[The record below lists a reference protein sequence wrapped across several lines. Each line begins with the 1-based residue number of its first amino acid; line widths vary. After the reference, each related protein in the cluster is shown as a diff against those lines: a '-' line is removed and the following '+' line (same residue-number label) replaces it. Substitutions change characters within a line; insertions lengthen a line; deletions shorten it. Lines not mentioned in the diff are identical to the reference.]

1 MATVWFVLVAF
12 MLTVYVVLDGFDLGV
27 GIVHLF
33 VARGEEE
40 RRTVLKTI
48 GPVWDGNEV
57 WLIGAGGALV
67 LAFPTLYAASFS
79 GFFLP
84 LMIVL
89 WLLMGR
95 GVSLEFRSHVDH
107 PVWRPFWDVAFSVSS
122 ALLAIFF
129 GAALGNVV
137 RGVPLDASGEFFAPL
152 WTNLRLGPPTGVIDW
167 YTLPVGLLAFAA
179 LTMHGSLWIA
189 LKTGGALAARARR
202 FAASGWAATVL
213 LSVLVTALTFPVQ
226 PLIPARLKA
235 HPGGL
240 VLPALAFAGLAGVR
254 WYRRQGAERNAF
266 LSSSLFLGG
275 LLASTAFGLYPF
287 VLPANTD
294 PGRGLTVFN
303 SAASDY
309 GLRVAIWWW
318 VPGMLLVLGYFVFLY
333 RNFAGKVPAGVPA
346 EGERSEVSPPG
357 ALP

>member
-1 MATVWFVLVAF
+1 MATVWFVLIAF

-67 LAFPTLYAASFS
+67 LAFPALYAASFS

-95 GVSLEFRSHVDH
+95 GIALEFRNHVDH

-152 WTNLRLGPPTGVIDW
+152 WTNLRLGPPTGIIDW
-167 YTLPVGLLAFAA
+167 YTLSVGLLAFAA

-189 LKTGGALAARARR
+189 LKTAGPLAERARR
-202 FAASGWAATVL
+202 FAAAGWFATVFL
-213 LSVLVTALTFPVQ
+213 TVVVSALTFPVQ
-226 PLIPARLKA
+226 PLIPARMSA
-235 HPGGL
+235 HPEGL
-240 VLPALAFAGLAGVR
+240 LLPALAFAGLAGI
-254 WYRRQGAERNAF
+254 YRYRGEGYGKGAF
-266 LSSSLFLGG
+266 LSSSLFLAG
-275 LLASTAFGLYPF
+275 LLASTAFGLYPY

-294 PGRGLTVFN
+294 PSRALTVFN
-303 SAASDY
+303 SASADH
-309 GLRVAIWWW
+309 GLRVALWWW
-318 VPGMLLVLGYFVFLY
+318 IPGMLLVLGYFVFLY
-333 RNFAGKVPAGVPA
+333 RNFAGKVESEGAAAGT
-346 EGERSEVSPPG
+346 R
-357 ALP
+357 

>member
-12 MLTVYVVLDGFDLGV
+12 MLTAYVVLDGFDLGV

-67 LAFPTLYAASFS
+67 MAFPALYAASFS

-95 GVSLEFRSHVDH
+95 GISLEFRNHVDH
-107 PVWRPFWDVAFSVSS
+107 PVWRPFWDAAFSVSS
-122 ALLAIFF
+122 ALLALFF

-137 RGVPLDASGEFFAPL
+137 RGVPLDASGQFFAPL
-152 WTNLRLGPPTGVIDW
+152 WTDLRLGPPTGIIDW

-189 LKTGGALAARARR
+189 LKTAGPLAERARR
-202 FAASGWAATVL
+202 IAAMAWAATVFL
-213 LSVLVTALTFPVQ
+213 TVVVSVLTFRVQ
-226 PLIPARLKA
+226 PLIPARMSA
-235 HPGGL
+235 HPAGL
-240 VLPALAFAGLAGVR
+240 VLPALAFAGLAGVY
-254 WYRRQGAERNAF
+254 WYRSGETGKGSF

-275 LLASTAFGLYPF
+275 LLASTAFGLYPY

-294 PGRGLTVFN
+294 PARGLTVFN
-303 SAASDY
+303 AAAADH
-309 GLRVAIWWW
+309 GLEVALWWW
-318 VPGMLLVLGYFVFLY
+318 IPGMILVLGYFVFLY
-333 RNFAGKVPAGVPA
+333 RNFAGKVDATVPA
-346 EGERSEVSPPG
+346 EAGRTAVSPPV

>member
-1 MATVWFVLVAF
+1 MATVWFVLIAF
-12 MLTVYVVLDGFDLGV
+12 MLTTYVVLDGFDLGV

-33 VARGEEE
+33 LARGEEE
-40 RRTVLKTI
+40 RRAVLKTI

-95 GVSLEFRSHVDH
+95 GISLEFRNHVDH

-152 WTNLRLGPPTGVIDW
+152 WTNFRLGPPTGIIDW
-167 YTLPVGLLAFAA
+167 YTSSVGLLAFSA
-179 LTMHGSLWIA
+179 LTTHGSLWIA
-189 LKTGGALAARARR
+189 MKTAGPLSERARR
-202 FAASGWAATVL
+202 FAASAWLATVFL
-213 LSVLVTALTFPVQ
+213 TVVVSGLTFLVQ
-226 PLIPARLKA
+226 PLIPARMSA
-235 HPGGL
+235 HPEGL
-240 VLPALAFAGLAGVR
+240 LLPALALAGLTGVY
-254 WYRRQGAERNAF
+254 WYRDESSGKGAF
-266 LSSSLFLGG
+266 LSSSLFLAG
-275 LLASTAFGLYPF
+275 LLASTAFGLYPN

-294 PGRGLTVFN
+294 PSRALTIFSSATAPRRRASRARGD
-303 SAASDY
+303 ACRA
-309 GLRVAIWWW
+309 
-318 VPGMLLVLGYFVFLY
+318 
-333 RNFAGKVPAGVPA
+333 
-346 EGERSEVSPPG
+346 
-357 ALP
+357 

>member
-1 MATVWFVLVAF
+1 MATAWFVLVAF

-27 GIVHLF
+27 GIAHLF

-40 RRTVLKTI
+40 RRAVLKTI
-48 GPVWDGNEV
+48 GPLWDGNEV

-95 GVSLEFRSHVDH
+95 GISLEFRNHVDH

-152 WTNLRLGPPTGVIDW
+152 WTNFRLGPPTGIVDW
-167 YTLPVGLLAFAA
+167 YTLPMGLLAFAA
-179 LTMHGSLWIA
+179 LATHGSLWIA
-189 LKTGGALAARARR
+189 LKTSGPLAERARR
-202 FAASGWAATVL
+202 FAASGWAATVFL
-213 LSVLVTALTFPVQ
+213 TVVVSALTFRVQ
-226 PLIPARLKA
+226 PLIPARMRA
-235 HPGGL
+235 HPAGL
-240 VLPALAFAGLAGVR
+240 LLPALAFAGLAGVL
-254 WYRRQGAERNAF
+254 WFRRPGGERSAF
-266 LSSSLFLGG
+266 LSSSLFLAG
-275 LLASTAFGLYPF
+275 LLASTAFGLYPY

-294 PGRGLTVFN
+294 PALGLTVFN
-303 SAASDY
+303 SAAADH
-309 GLRVAIWWW
+309 GLRVALWWW

-333 RNFAGKVPAGVPA
+333 RNSAGKVDA
-346 EGERSEVSPPG
+346 EEERVRT
-357 ALP
+357 AA